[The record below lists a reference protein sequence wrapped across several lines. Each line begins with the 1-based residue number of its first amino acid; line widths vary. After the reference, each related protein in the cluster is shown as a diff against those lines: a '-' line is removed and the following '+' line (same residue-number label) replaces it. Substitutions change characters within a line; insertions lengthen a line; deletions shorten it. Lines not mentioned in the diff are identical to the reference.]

1 MKAVIKTNIGEA
13 EIQLPCRRVQLAGAL
28 SYCGIEEKSPY
39 EIPANGIS
47 GFGCEVSLIPQNA
60 TDERI
65 LPTIKSESLDAV
77 NGVYEQ
83 LGKISYKGLKEIE
96 QKVSDGGLQSLGD
109 LRTYQ
114 REAADDHITKEYYCP
129 LTCVLFRIT
138 ATEIMMTIP
147 MKKTANLPPVT
158 VI

>member
-1 MKAVIKTNIGEA
+1 M
-13 EIQLPCRRVQLAGAL
+13 
-28 SYCGIEEKSPY
+28 
-39 EIPANGIS
+39 
-47 GFGCEVSLIPQNA
+47 SLIPQNA

-96 QKVSDGGLQSLGD
+96 QKVSDGSLQSLGD

-114 REAADDHITKEYYCP
+114 RESEDDHITKEYYCP

-138 ATEIMMTIP
+138 ATEIMMTIL
-147 MKKTANLPPVT
+147 MKETANLPPVT
-158 VI
+158 VN